1 VAEGIID
8 PKAKVICILTGH
20 LLKDPELVVR
30 YHKGELA
37 EGLYAADRRNPPIKA
52 PADAAGLLAMVTEAL
67 GR

>member
-1 VAEGIID
+1 M
-8 PKAKVICILTGH
+8 
-20 LLKDPELVVR
+20 R